1 MVLPL
6 CLFESPQVDEVMWS
20 IVMRE
25 KNGTQASQSR
35 LFFSGVRQ
43 YFFLCSVSLIL
54 RDELKTSVV
63 AADPV
68 LVTGYALLHET
79 AEDVCSLCTS
89 FEPVVRSQSTSG
101 QNFQDF
107 QGALKAAWKLS

>member
-1 MVLPL
+1 MAHEHL
-6 CLFESPQVDEVMWS
+6 SPGCV
-20 IVMRE
+20 
-25 KNGTQASQSR
+25 
-35 LFFSGVRQ
+35 FSGVRQ

-107 QGALKAAWKLS
+107 QGDLKAAWELS

>member
-1 MVLPL
+1 MAHKHFRSG
-6 CLFESPQVDEVMWS
+6 C
-20 IVMRE
+20 
-25 KNGTQASQSR
+25 
-35 LFFSGVRQ
+35 FFSGVRQ
-43 YFFLCSVSLIL
+43 YLFLCSVSLIL

-68 LVTGYALLHET
+68 LVTGYAPLHET

-89 FEPVVRSQSTSG
+89 FEPVVRSQSASG

-107 QGALKAAWKLS
+107 QGEI